1 MEGIVAAKEKKVGE
15 ASRVL
20 IEAGRVLRL
29 ARTRVE
35 ATEREVSGRE
45 QQLKEARRRLNGNQE
60 KAALASM
67 EEWQALVKHGNTSH
81 DLRSQKEN
89 LLEAKRREDEEEK
102 KEFLRQQKF
111 RKAEREASVRK
122 AAEAAEVKASR
133 LQGVLDEAR
142 ENLIHLL
149 CFYAA
154 QR

>member
-29 ARTRVE
+29 ARTRVK

-142 ENLIHLL
+142 ANLIHLL